1 MVIVVILL
9 AVVAVAFVASLF
21 VRRHGES
28 EGPGEGW
35 TPTDEV
41 FRDPGTDRTM
51 RVWVDMAGERH
62 YVPERRR

>member
-1 MVIVVILL
+1 MILVIVLF
-9 AVVAVAFVASLF
+9 AVAVAVVLSLF

-28 EGPGEGW
+28 DGPRADW

-51 RVWVDMAGERH
+51 RVWLDGTGERH
-62 YVPERRR
+62 YVAERGG